1 MSADDRAARGARSRD
16 SSVWPLAAQAIIA
29 AVGLVAATL
38 AARLLGPSDY
48 GVYFLALTVTACVAV
63 LFDICVPQAVLTH
76 TPGYLESARTWR
88 RMAVVVAA
96 VAAALTAAVAL
107 VVGTSLDADAM
118 WVVLCAALP
127 ITMASMTPRAF
138 LIAARQLRYV
148 SLVDLS
154 SGLVG
159 NVVAIGALLLTDSL
173 WAAAS
178 SQLVIAAVRWLA
190 FEAAWIRRG
199 RADLPSRVPVRP
211 AARELYTSMHGTYQ
225 SQLAGFA
232 ARNGD
237 NLLVSILLGP
247 VALAQYSRAYSFLI
261 GPLQQA
267 QQALN
272 PMAIRD
278 LAVARLAGR
287 ADDQLRRLAAV
298 VIAVGVPF
306 ALAISLSGPHL
317 VQVLLGDEWRTAG
330 ALMPLSWG
338 LAASMIVAIPA
349 RWALVAGH
357 HSRALTVDAVL
368 NYTVLAGVVVG
379 ALTGGL
385 AGVLVINSFVVSP
398 AITIT
403 AWCMLGSVP
412 RRLFLARLLPMAI
425 GLGGLTALVC
435 IVVGEFVDSSLVETV
450 LDLGMGGMIAV
461 LAFAVIMR
469 RRRRAA

>member
-1 MSADDRAARGARSRD
+1 MSADDHAARGSRSRD
-16 SSVWPLAAQAIIA
+16 SSVWPLGAQAVIA

-96 VAAALTAAVAL
+96 GAAAVTAAVAL
-107 VVGTSLDADAM
+107 LLGSSLDADAM

-148 SLVDLS
+148 SLVDLVS
-154 SGLVG
+154 VLVG
-159 NVVAIGALLLTDSL
+159 NVIAIGALLVTGSL

-199 RADLPSRVPVRP
+199 RADLPARVPVRP
-211 AARELYTSMHGTYQ
+211 AARQLYTSMYGTYQ

-287 ADDQLRRLAAV
+287 ADEQLRGLASV

-306 ALAISLSGPHL
+306 ALAVSLSGPHL
-317 VQVLLGDEWRTAG
+317 VEVLLGEEWRTAG

-385 AGVLVINSFVVSP
+385 AGVLVINSFLVSP
-398 AITIT
+398 AITVT
-403 AWCMLGSVP
+403 AWCMLGAAP
-412 RRLFLARLLPMAI
+412 RRLFLTRLLPMAVL
-425 GLGGLTALVC
+425 LGGATAAACILVGALV
-435 IVVGEFVDSSLVETV
+435 ESSLVEAV
-450 LDLGMGGMIAV
+450 LDLTMGGLIAGV
-461 LAFAVIMR
+461 AFVVIQ

>member
-1 MSADDRAARGARSRD
+1 MSADVPAAPGARSRD
-16 SSVWPLAAQAIIA
+16 SSVWPLAAQAVIA

-38 AARLLGPSDY
+38 AARLLGPGDY
-48 GVYFLALTVTACVAV
+48 GIYFLALTVTACVAV
-63 LFDICVPQAVLTH
+63 LFDICVPQAVLTQ

-88 RMAVVVAA
+88 RLAVLVAA
-96 VAAALTAAVAL
+96 GAATLTAAAALAI
-107 VVGTSLDADAM
+107 GTSVDADVM
-118 WVVLCAALP
+118 WVILCAALP
-127 ITMASMTPRAF
+127 VTMASMTPRAF
-138 LIAARQLRYV
+138 LIAARQLRFV

-154 SGLVG
+154 SVLVG
-159 NVVAIGALLLTDSL
+159 NVIAIGALVLTDSL

-199 RADLPSRVPVRP
+199 RGDLPARVAVRP
-211 AARELYTSMHGTYQ
+211 AARQLHASIHGTYQ

-287 ADDQLRRLAAV
+287 ADDQLRRLASV
-298 VIAVGVPF
+298 VIVVGVPF
-306 ALAISLSGPHL
+306 ALAVSLSGPAL
-317 VQVLLGDEWRTAG
+317 VEVLLGPEWRTAG
-330 ALMPLSWG
+330 SLMPLSWG
-338 LAASMIVAIPA
+338 LAVSMIVAIPA
-349 RWALVAGH
+349 RWALVAGR

-379 ALTGGL
+379 ALVGGL
-385 AGVLVINSFVVSP
+385 PGVLVINSFVVSP
-398 AITIT
+398 VITVV
-403 AWCMLGSVP
+403 AWCMLGAGP
-412 RRLFLARLLPMAI
+412 RRLFLTRLLPVSA
-425 GLGGLTALVC
+425 GLGAVTAAGC
-435 IVVGEFVDSSLVETV
+435 AVVGASVPSSLAEAV
-450 LDLGMGGMIAV
+450 LDLGIGGLVAV
-461 LAFAVIMR
+461 VSFVVILRGR
-469 RRRRAA
+469 RTAR

>member
-1 MSADDRAARGARSRD
+1 M
-16 SSVWPLAAQAIIA
+16 WPLAAQAIIA

-48 GVYFLALTVTACVAV
+48 GLYFLALTVTACVAV

-88 RMAVVVAA
+88 RLAVLVASG
-96 VAAALTAAVAL
+96 AAALTAAVAL
-107 VVGTSLDADAM
+107 ALGSSTNGDAM
-118 WVVLCAALP
+118 WVILCAALP
-127 ITMASMTPRAF
+127 VTMASMTPRAF
-138 LIAARQLRYV
+138 LIAARQLRFV

-154 SGLVG
+154 SVLIG

-178 SQLVIAAVRWLA
+178 SQLVIAAVRWIA
-190 FEAAWIRRG
+190 FESAWIRRG
-199 RADLPSRVPVRP
+199 RADLPVRVPLRP
-211 AARELYTSMHGTYQ
+211 AARQLYTSMNGTYQ

-237 NLLVSILLGP
+237 NLLVSMILGP

-278 LAVARLAGR
+278 LAVARLAGH
-287 ADDQLRRLAAV
+287 ADDQLRRLSAV

-306 ALAISLSGPHL
+306 ALAVSLGGPAL
-317 VQVLLGDEWRTAG
+317 VEVLLGSEWRTAG

-357 HSRALTVDAVL
+357 HSRALQVDAAL
-368 NYTVLAGVVVG
+368 NYTVLAGVVLG

-385 AGVLVINSFVVSP
+385 SGVLVINSFIVSP
-398 AITIT
+398 VITIT
-403 AWCMLGSVP
+403 AWCMLGSAP
-412 RRLFLARLLPMAI
+412 RRLFLRRLLPGAI
-425 GLGGLTALVC
+425 ALGTLTALACALVGA
-435 IVVGEFVDSSLVETV
+435 IVQASLVEAI
-450 LDLGMGGMIAV
+450 LDLGAGALMALFAFGVVIKKLRPAV
-461 LAFAVIMR
+461 
-469 RRRRAA
+469 